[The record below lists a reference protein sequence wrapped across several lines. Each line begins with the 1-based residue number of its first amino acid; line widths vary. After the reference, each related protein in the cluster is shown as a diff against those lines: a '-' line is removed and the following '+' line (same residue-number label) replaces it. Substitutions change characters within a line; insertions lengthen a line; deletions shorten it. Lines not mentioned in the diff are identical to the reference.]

1 MGFMIMPDSL
11 RFTRSTSAAWR
22 SMDMFL
28 WITPMPPCRAMAIAI
43 SASVTVSMAAET
55 IGMLR
60 GMARVKR
67 LVTATLR
74 GCTVE

>member
-1 MGFMIMPDSL
+1 
-11 RFTRSTSAAWR
+11 
-22 SMDMFL
+22 
-28 WITPMPPCRAMAIAI
+28 MAIAI

-55 IGMLR
+55 IGMFK

-67 LVTATLR
+67 LATATLR